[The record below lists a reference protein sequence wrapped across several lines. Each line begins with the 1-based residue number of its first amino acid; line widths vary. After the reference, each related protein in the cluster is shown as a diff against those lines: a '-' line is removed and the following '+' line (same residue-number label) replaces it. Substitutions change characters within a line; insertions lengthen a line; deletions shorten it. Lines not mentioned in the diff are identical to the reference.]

1 MAKKINIDVDL
12 RDEKAK
18 KKLKELQNGKYKV
31 DLDVDVND
39 AKQATQSMNQL
50 SSATKSTS
58 SAFDKLRNA
67 AKDMFSAERISL
79 TAYVAIMRE
88 INKAAENMVQSVKNI
103 DKAITDLSIVTNMSR
118 KETAELVN
126 EYNAYAKQLASTTT
140 QVTSAADDYLRAGK
154 TMSEANALIKDSII
168 LSKLGK
174 IDSGAATEDLLAT
187 MNGFDMSVEEVN
199 KALDSMVAIDMAA
212 ATSSGD
218 IATALKYC
226 ASSADVAGVSFDKLA
241 AMIGTVQDKTQQSAE
256 TVGTFMNT
264 LLSRY
269 RNVKIGQFVD
279 DDGEDLSD
287 VETILDSVG
296 IKLRETN
303 QEFRDFEDVID
314 DVAKS
319 WNTYSGVQQASI
331 AEAFSG
337 TRQQNRF
344 IALMEGYNKTL
355 ELTQVAA
362 ESAGTAVDKFNNSY
376 MNSLEAKENT
386 LQASFESLVTDS
398 DFDKV
403 YAGIL
408 DATTALFDFVKEVN
422 GVKSALGGLAVG
434 GGIKAFLAIKTG
446 VTEAYI
452 TLNKFKNALDLVKK
466 TKISTTEFDRLL
478 LLSDGLSKSQM
489 KLILSTNTLTVA
501 QKKQL
506 LMASGLSEEEATLQL
521 QTWKMTA
528 ANDGLTAS
536 TTSAGNA
543 FRGLWATLKANPL
556 TLVVSAVTIGIS
568 IWQKYKQSM
577 EEAVSAASDAA
588 DAYKEQTNSLDD
600 QITKYQEL
608 RQQLIAAKGN
618 EEETQAVKEQLL
630 ALQQELNEQFG
641 EEYGK
646 LNLVTDAY
654 KDQTEAIK
662 AYNKEAANVF
672 LNKNRKGIEVA
683 TDKMESDNTY
693 SLGSMNGLVSTDELE
708 ILEKIKGLASENGIN
723 FTDSGFEFVGN
734 AEEADKAINA
744 FMNSL
749 KELREQTGETSDTVS
764 SIFDGLLDNSGEALA
779 KADDIISEYKDI
791 YEQAQLAEIASSDKL
806 SVKYNEMTDAV
817 QAYNDAVSNSENP
830 YGDSNVQSAYDN
842 LQKIKNE
849 IADSFDWNNYRNI
862 VDETFSEADDATY
875 TFYEDLQK
883 NKDGIKDLT
892 DSLQG
897 LSATDLQAMFD
908 DGENGDSFDKL
919 SQKADKYG
927 VSVQN
932 LIDLLEKLGIVQGE
946 VEKSEDIGAPT
957 ISFSDTMT
965 QLDDMKS
972 KLSAV
977 DQVYAKLFD
986 EDASIGFDDYSSL
999 YDTFKDI
1006 EGLDIGSYIEQL
1018 QEAGQDQEKVQS
1030 TIDSLLNSY
1039 LQLSGVF
1046 DIVTDS
1052 NKDFIASMLE
1062 EKGVANADAI
1072 VTEVL
1077 AAKKAY
1083 AAITSEDLADATAED
1098 IAQILQ
1104 EGDVTED
1111 TKNQIVAYYLEKE
1124 FAAGVTLNT
1133 ETDVEQLMA
1142 LVAALGGAT
1151 GALQI
1156 YHEALNPDT
1165 GITTSSA
1172 GRSNKNGSTAVGGL
1186 SGTDA
1191 QYAQQMAQNQAQ
1203 AEIQKILDGMKT
1215 DIPKPQFGGG
1225 TTTQSTKDKAA
1236 KDASKGGKDAAK
1248 EAEDAAKK
1256 AAEEAEKALTD
1267 ALLRIKNAID
1277 ELDKEASDKFSN
1289 WSSRNQALADEIGMI
1304 PQEMAKQQELYD
1316 FYMSQG
1322 DTTKAEE
1329 AANAIKDLQR
1339 NLKKL
1344 ANQKLENIK
1353 QFYSDIIDLIG
1364 SLKELKNAYID
1375 LKEARGIAFS
1385 QADYEG
1391 LISESE
1397 KERQN
1402 YEKELSELQNQLQDN
1417 INNGYIEEGSEA
1429 WYGWQKEINGIK
1441 KSIIECQKEQVE
1453 WNKAIKQMPLEAIEK
1468 YVNAAKRITDLIN
1481 AQQDLLEARGLGQN
1495 LSNIMSHLIANSND
1509 IGNAEGQI
1517 REYTK
1522 LIRDGFSDGVNGW
1535 AQLTKEQIDQIMYYI
1550 QSGWDEGAMN
1560 QYLAGLGIDSSRLTE
1575 LDEYIQKL
1583 GEAETS
1589 LISAKKE
1596 QVEWNKA
1603 IQELNVTRAEYY
1615 SVLIDQ
1621 LNTKLETSANNLDV
1635 RGLNEG
1641 IKEYSGHIEVLKE
1654 QISGLS
1660 NQLVQQNR
1668 KVFDGLTDTANGWVK
1683 NALTNEQIDKVT
1695 EFISHNDSQGLFDFL
1710 GSLGEDAGSM
1720 PELFETVK
1728 TIGELSNQI
1737 EEAKN
1742 NQIEFNKALQ
1752 QMDISTYEKL
1762 NGLVSKAKTEIEGLK
1777 SLIES
1782 HGKNASDNLLSKQIE
1797 NSMKSVDLSK
1807 SMISTYRDY
1816 ISSQLS
1822 DNVSGWADLTKEQ
1835 INKVFS
1841 YLDANDTD
1849 GLNKYFNSLGMS
1861 TGTLTEFWEV
1871 VNKISSE
1878 ESNIFS
1884 EMTNQEK
1891 YFDEMLQNRISQLD
1905 DIKEKLN
1912 KINDAKNKALELEKA
1927 RFALIQAMNN
1937 RNVMTWD
1944 GDQMVWTQ
1952 DSSAVSSATENLNN
1966 LEFQALI
1973 DSIENA
1979 TDSIN
1984 ELIKNMNL
1992 YDDNGTLLSNW
2003 KEILTSADTSVDD
2016 IVSNIIKTLSAR
2028 GYNFTDPKFN
2038 SGNSVIGSDYVPI
2051 SDVADEILNKNLAKL
2066 MMASVEDIQSKF
2078 MSYVPDYGSKITNM
2092 IQNAPTNNTQN
2103 VQKTY
2108 QFNGDLVFPNI
2119 NDNSKVE
2126 DLINELNN
2134 IGLKVEQRINRI

>member
-1 MAKKINIDVDL
+1 M
-12 RDEKAK
+12 
-18 KKLKELQNGKYKV
+18 
-31 DLDVDVND
+31 
-39 AKQATQSMNQL
+39 
-50 SSATKSTS
+50 
-58 SAFDKLRNA
+58 
-67 AKDMFSAERISL
+67 
-79 TAYVAIMRE
+79 
-88 INKAAENMVQSVKNI
+88 
-103 DKAITDLSIVTNMSR
+103 
-118 KETAELVN
+118 
-126 EYNAYAKQLASTTT
+126 
-140 QVTSAADDYLRAGK
+140 
-154 TMSEANALIKDSII
+154 
-168 LSKLGK
+168 
-174 IDSGAATEDLLAT
+174 
-187 MNGFDMSVEEVN
+187 
-199 KALDSMVAIDMAA
+199 
-212 ATSSGD
+212 
-218 IATALKYC
+218 
-226 ASSADVAGVSFDKLA
+226 
-241 AMIGTVQDKTQQSAE
+241 
-256 TVGTFMNT
+256 
-264 LLSRY
+264 
-269 RNVKIGQFVD
+269 
-279 DDGEDLSD
+279 
-287 VETILDSVG
+287 
-296 IKLRETN
+296 
-303 QEFRDFEDVID
+303 
-314 DVAKS
+314 
-319 WNTYSGVQQASI
+319 
-331 AEAFSG
+331 
-337 TRQQNRF
+337 
-344 IALMEGYNKTL
+344 
-355 ELTQVAA
+355 
-362 ESAGTAVDKFNNSY
+362 
-376 MNSLEAKENT
+376 
-386 LQASFESLVTDS
+386 
-398 DFDKV
+398 
-403 YAGIL
+403 
-408 DATTALFDFVKEVN
+408 
-422 GVKSALGGLAVG
+422 
-434 GGIKAFLAIKTG
+434 
-446 VTEAYI
+446 
-452 TLNKFKNALDLVKK
+452 
-466 TKISTTEFDRLL
+466 
-478 LLSDGLSKSQM
+478 
-489 KLILSTNTLTVA
+489 
-501 QKKQL
+501 
-506 LMASGLSEEEATLQL
+506 
-521 QTWKMTA
+521 
-528 ANDGLTAS
+528 TAS

-556 TLVVSAVTIGIS
+556 MLIVSAVTIGIS

-588 DAYKEQTNSLDD
+588 NAYKEQTNSLDD

-608 RQQLIAAKGN
+608 RQQLITAKGN

-708 ILEKIKGLASENGIN
+708 ILEKIKGLASENGID

-749 KELREQTGETSDTVS
+749 KELREQTGETSNTVS

-806 SVKYNEMTDAV
+806 SVKYNEMMDAV

-830 YGDSNVQSAYDN
+830 YGDSDVQSAYDN

-849 IADSFDWNNYRNI
+849 IADSSDWNNYRNI

-908 DGENGDSFDKL
+908 DGESGDSFDKL

-927 VSVQN
+927 VNVQN

-946 VEKSEDIGAPT
+946 NEKLEDVETPT

-1030 TIDSLLNSY
+1030 TIDSMMGKY
-1039 LQLSGVF
+1039 LQLSGVL
-1046 DIVTDS
+1046 DIVNDS
-1052 NKDFIASMLE
+1052 NKDFIVSMLQE
-1062 EKGVANADAI
+1062 QGIANADAI
-1072 VTEVL
+1072 ITETL

-1083 AAITSEDLADATAED
+1083 AAITSKDLADATAED
-1098 IAQILQ
+1098 IVQMLR
-1104 EGDVTED
+1104 ENVVTEE
-1111 TKNQIVAYYLEKE
+1111 TKNQIIAYYLEKE
-1124 FAAGVTLNT
+1124 YASGVTLDTSN
-1133 ETDVEQLMA
+1133 DVEQLMTFIS
-1142 LVAALGGAT
+1142 ALGGAT
-1151 GALQI
+1151 SALSI
-1156 YHEALNPDT
+1156 YYHMLN
-1165 GITTSSA
+1165 
-1172 GRSNKNGSTAVGGL
+1172 GGL
-1186 SGTDA
+1186 NVSEFGGNGGMSGKDG
-1191 QYAQQMAQNQAQ
+1191 QYAKQMAQVQ
-1203 AEIQKILDGMKT
+1203 AEKEIEKIKQDTLSSINSST
-1215 DIPKPQFGGG
+1215 PKFTGGSS
-1225 TTTQSTKDKAA
+1225 TKATKDKAA
-1236 KDASKGGKDAAK
+1236 KDASKGAKD
-1248 EAEDAAKK
+1248 AEDAAKK

-1267 ALLRIKNAID
+1267 ALSRIKNAID

-1289 WSSRNQALADEIGMI
+1289 WSSRNQALADEMGMI
-1304 PQEMAKQQELYD
+1304 PQEIAKQQELYD

-1339 NLKKL
+1339 NLKEL

-1353 QFYSDIIDLIG
+1353 QFYSDIIDLID

-1375 LKEARGIAFS
+1375 LKEAKGLVANEVDYRELIA
-1385 QADYEG
+1385 Q
-1391 LISESE
+1391 SEN
-1397 KERQN
+1397 ERQN

-1429 WYGWQKEINGIK
+1429 WIEWQKELNGIK

-1453 WNKAIKQMPLEAIEK
+1453 WINAIKRLPFDALEKYTMLINKATERIQNANDIMEAKGLSQSIANVNEQLMALNETMSVTVHERKLVFDALRDGLSDSVNGWASLTEEQINKVFDYINTDDPLGLHDYLTSLGVDMYQFAADGESSVWGYVQQLSTLNSKIQETEKSQIELNKSIRDMGVKSAEAYGKLIDK
-1468 YVNAAKRITDLIN
+1468 ANADIDNQSTLW
-1481 AQQDLLEARGLGQN
+1481 EARGMDKTLAHYQQALQG
-1495 LSNIMSHLIANSND
+1495 LDMSIGSASNKRYQDVAKIYANF
-1509 IGNAEGQI
+1509 A
-1517 REYTK
+1517 
-1522 LIRDGFSDGVNGW
+1522 DGVNGW
-1535 AQLTKEQIDQIMYYI
+1535 SQLD
-1550 QSGWDEGAMN
+1550 
-1560 QYLAGLGIDSSRLTE
+1560 
-1575 LDEYIQKL
+1575 
-1583 GEAETS
+1583 TS
-1589 LISAKKE
+1589 
-1596 QVEWNKA
+1596 
-1603 IQELNVTRAEYY
+1603 
-1615 SVLIDQ
+1615 
-1621 LNTKLETSANNLDV
+1621 
-1635 RGLNEG
+1635 
-1641 IKEYSGHIEVLKE
+1641 
-1654 QISGLS
+1654 
-1660 NQLVQQNR
+1660 
-1668 KVFDGLTDTANGWVK
+1668 
-1683 NALTNEQIDKVT
+1683 QIDKVM
-1695 EFISHNDSQGLFDFL
+1695 EFVNSNDSQGLFTYL
-1710 GSLGEDAGSM
+1710 GSLGIDASQLDEFWELVEDIQSIDSDI
-1720 PELFETVK
+1720 TSTK
-1728 TIGELSNQI
+1728 Q
-1737 EEAKN
+1737 K
-1742 NQIEFNKALQ
+1742 QIEFNKALQ

-1762 NGLVSKAKTEIEGLK
+1762 NELVSKAKTELEGLK
-1777 SLIES
+1777 NLIES

-1807 SMISTYRDY
+1807 SMIGTYRDY

-1822 DNVSGWADLTKEQ
+1822 DNVSGWAKLTQEQ

-1861 TGTLTEFWEV
+1861 AGTLTEFWEV

-1891 YFDEMLQNRISQLD
+1891 YFDEMLENRISQLD

-1944 GDQMVWTQ
+1944 GNQMVWTQ

-1973 DSIENA
+1973 DSIEDA

-1992 YDDNGTLLSNW
+1992 YDDNGNLLSNW
-2003 KEILTSADTSVDD
+2003 KEILASAGTSVDD

-2038 SGNSVIGSDYVPI
+2038 SGNSVIDSKYKDLI
-2051 SDVADEILNKNLAKL
+2051 STEDVVDMDLLNSLKSAQQQKTIDLKTY
-2066 MMASVEDIQSKF
+2066 I
-2078 MSYVPDYGSKITNM
+2078 PDYASIFAKA
-2092 IQNAPTNNTQN
+2092 IQNMPTNNTTTQTTSI
-2103 VQKTY
+2103 TY
-2108 QFNGDLVFPNI
+2108 QLNGDFIMPNI
-2119 NDNSKVE
+2119 HDDAKLDDFIKDLNSLSSKA
-2126 DLINELNN
+2126 
-2134 IGLKVEQRINRI
+2134 EQRINRI

>member
-1 MAKKINIDVDL
+1 MAKKIGIDVDL

-58 SAFDKLRNA
+58 NAFDKLRNA
-67 AKDMFSAERISL
+67 AKDMFSTERISL

-88 INKAAENMVQSVKNI
+88 IDKAAENMVKSVKDI
-103 DKAITDLSIVTNMSR
+103 DKAITDLSIATNMSR

-154 TMSEANALIKDSII
+154 TMSEANALIKDSIM
-168 LSKLGK
+168 LSKLGQ
-174 IDSGAATEDLLAT
+174 IDSGEATEDLLAT
-187 MNGFDMSVEEVN
+187 MNGFDMSVKEIN

-314 DVAKS
+314 NVAKS
-319 WNTYSGVQQASI
+319 WNTYSGVQQAAI
-331 AEAFSG
+331 AKAFSG

-386 LQASFESLVTDS
+386 LQANFESLVTDS

-408 DATTALFDFVKEVN
+408 DATTALVDFVKEVN

-446 VTEAYI
+446 ATEAYI

-466 TKISTTEFDRLL
+466 TKISTAEFDRLL

-654 KDQTEAIK
+654 KDQTESIK

-708 ILEKIKGLASENGIN
+708 ILEKIKGLASENGID

-830 YGDSNVQSAYDN
+830 YGDSSVQSVYDN

-849 IADSFDWNNYRNI
+849 IADSSDWNNYRNI

-908 DGENGDSFDKL
+908 DGENGDSFDNL

-946 VEKSEDIGAPT
+946 VEKIEDVEMPE

-986 EDASIGFDDYSSL
+986 KDASIGFDDYSSL

-1030 TIDSLLNSY
+1030 TIDSMMGKY
-1039 LQLSGVF
+1039 LQLSGVL
-1046 DIVTDS
+1046 DIVNDS
-1052 NKDFIASMLE
+1052 NKDLIVSMLQE
-1062 EKGVANADAI
+1062 QGIANADAI
-1072 VTEVL
+1072 ITETL

-1083 AAITSEDLADATAED
+1083 AAITSKDLADATAED
-1098 IAQILQ
+1098 IVQMLR
-1104 EGDVTED
+1104 ENVVTEE
-1111 TKNQIVAYYLEKE
+1111 TKNQIIAYYLEKE
-1124 FAAGVTLNT
+1124 YASGVTLDASD
-1133 ETDVEQLMA
+1133 DVEQLMT
-1142 LVAALGGAT
+1142 LISALGGAT
-1151 GALQI
+1151 SALSI
-1156 YHEALNPDT
+1156 YYHMLN
-1165 GITTSSA
+1165 
-1172 GRSNKNGSTAVGGL
+1172 GGL
-1186 SGTDA
+1186 NVSEFGGNGGMSGKDG
-1191 QYAQQMAQNQAQ
+1191 QYAKQMAQVQ
-1203 AEIQKILDGMKT
+1203 AEKEIEKIKQDTLSSINSST
-1215 DIPKPQFGGG
+1215 PNFSGG
-1225 TTTQSTKDKAA
+1225 TSTKAAKDKAA
-1236 KDASKGGKDAAK
+1236 KDASKGAKDA
-1248 EAEDAAKK
+1248 EDEAKK

-1267 ALLRIKNAID
+1267 ALSHIKNAID
-1277 ELDKEASDKFSN
+1277 ELDKEGSDKFSN
-1289 WSSRNQALADEIGMI
+1289 WSSRNQALADEMGMI
-1304 PQEMAKQQELYD
+1304 PQEIAKQQELYD

-1322 DTTKAEE
+1322 ETTKAEE

-1339 NLKKL
+1339 NLKEL

-1353 QFYSDIIDLIG
+1353 QFYSDIIDLID

-1375 LKEARGIAFS
+1375 LKEAKGLVANEV
-1385 QADYEG
+1385 DYRE
-1391 LISESE
+1391 LMAQSEQ
-1397 KERQN
+1397 ERQN
-1402 YEKELSELQNQLQDN
+1402 YEKELTELQNQLQDN

-1429 WYGWQKEINGIK
+1429 WYEWQKELNGIK
-1441 KSIIECQKEQVE
+1441 KSIIEC
-1453 WNKAIKQMPLEAIEK
+1453 
-1468 YVNAAKRITDLIN
+1468 
-1481 AQQDLLEARGLGQN
+1481 
-1495 LSNIMSHLIANSND
+1495 
-1509 IGNAEGQI
+1509 
-1517 REYTK
+1517 
-1522 LIRDGFSDGVNGW
+1522 
-1535 AQLTKEQIDQIMYYI
+1535 
-1550 QSGWDEGAMN
+1550 
-1560 QYLAGLGIDSSRLTE
+1560 
-1575 LDEYIQKL
+1575 
-1583 GEAETS
+1583 
-1589 LISAKKE
+1589 KKE
-1596 QVEWNKA
+1596 QVEWNNAIKKLPFDALEKYTILIQKA
-1603 IQELNVTRAEYY
+1603 TDRINGANDILEAKGLSQ
-1615 SVLIDQ
+1615 SVANINEQ
-1621 LNTKLETSANNLDV
+1621 LMA
-1635 RGLNEG
+1635 LNETMSVTVHNRKL
-1641 IKEYSGHIEVLKE
+1641 IFDALHD
-1654 QISGLS
+1654 GLS
-1660 NQLVQQNR
+1660 DSEYGWADLNEDQIQ
-1668 KVFDGLTDTANGWVK
+1668 KVFDYINTDDSLGLHDYLTSLGVDMYQFAKDSENSVWSYVQELSTVNQKIQETEKSQIELNKSIRDMGVKSAEAYGKLIDKANADIDNKNTLWEARGMDKTIAHYTEALQGLDMSIGSASNKRYQGVAKIYANFADGVNGWSQ
-1683 NALTNEQIDKVT
+1683 LDTSQIDNVM
-1695 EFISHNDSQGLFDFL
+1695 EFVNSNDSQGLFTYL
-1710 GSLGEDAGSM
+1710 GSLGIDASQLDEFWELVEDIQSIDSDITSARQ
-1720 PELFETVK
+1720 K
-1728 TIGELSNQI
+1728 
-1737 EEAKN
+1737 
-1742 NQIEFNKALQ
+1742 QIEFNKALQ

-1762 NGLVSKAKTEIEGLK
+1762 NELVSKAKTELEGLK
-1777 SLIES
+1777 NLIES

-1807 SMISTYRDY
+1807 SMIGTYRDY

-1822 DNVSGWADLTKEQ
+1822 DNVSGWAKLTQEQ

-1841 YLDANDTD
+1841 YLDTNDTD

-1861 TGTLTEFWEV
+1861 AGTLTEFWEV

-1891 YFDEMLQNRISQLD
+1891 YFDEMLENRISQLD

-1944 GDQMVWTQ
+1944 GNQMVWTQ

-1973 DSIENA
+1973 DSIEDA

-1992 YDDNGTLLSNW
+1992 YDDNGKLLSNW
-2003 KEILTSADTSVDD
+2003 KEILASAGTSVDD

-2038 SGNSVIGSDYVPI
+2038 SGNSVIDSKYKDLI
-2051 SDVADEILNKNLAKL
+2051 STEDVIDMDLLNSLKSAQQQKTIDLKTY
-2066 MMASVEDIQSKF
+2066 I
-2078 MSYVPDYGSKITNM
+2078 PDYASIFAKA
-2092 IQNAPTNNTQN
+2092 IQNMPTNNTTTQTTSI
-2103 VQKTY
+2103 TY
-2108 QFNGDLVFPNI
+2108 QLNGDFIMPNI
-2119 NDNSKVE
+2119 HDDAKLDDFIKDLNSLSSKA
-2126 DLINELNN
+2126 
-2134 IGLKVEQRINRI
+2134 EQRINKI

>member
-1 MAKKINIDVDL
+1 MAKKIGIDVDL

-58 SAFDKLRNA
+58 NAFDKLRNA
-67 AKDMFSAERISL
+67 AKDMFSTERISL

-88 INKAAENMVQSVKNI
+88 IDKAAENMVKSVKDI
-103 DKAITDLSIVTNMSR
+103 DKAITDLSIATNMSR

-154 TMSEANALIKDSII
+154 TMSEANALIKDSIM
-168 LSKLGK
+168 LSKLGQ
-174 IDSGAATEDLLAT
+174 IDSGEATEDLLAT
-187 MNGFDMSVEEVN
+187 MNGFDMSVKEIN

-269 RNVKIGQFVD
+269 RNVKIAQFVD

-287 VETILDSVG
+287 VETILGSVG

-319 WNTYSGVQQASI
+319 WNTYSGVQQAAI
-331 AEAFSG
+331 AKAFGG

-403 YAGIL
+403 YVGIL

-446 VTEAYI
+446 VNEAYI

-466 TKISTTEFDRLL
+466 TKISTAEFDRLL

-556 TLVVSAVTIGIS
+556 MLIVSAVTIGIS

-588 DAYKEQTNSLDD
+588 NAYKEQTNSLDD

-608 RQQLIAAKGN
+608 RQQLITAKGN

-708 ILEKIKGLASENGIN
+708 ILEKIKGLASENGID

-749 KELREQTGETSDTVS
+749 KELREQTGETSNTVS

-806 SVKYNEMTDAV
+806 SVKYNEMMDAV

-830 YGDSNVQSAYDN
+830 YGDSDVQSAYDN

-849 IADSFDWNNYRNI
+849 IADSSDWNNYRNI

-908 DGENGDSFDKL
+908 DGESGDSFDKL

-927 VSVQN
+927 VNVQN

-946 VEKSEDIGAPT
+946 NEKLEDVETPT

-1030 TIDSLLNSY
+1030 TIDSMMGKY
-1039 LQLSGVF
+1039 LQLSGVL
-1046 DIVTDS
+1046 DIVNDS
-1052 NKDFIASMLE
+1052 NKDFIVSMLQE
-1062 EKGVANADAI
+1062 QGIANADAI
-1072 VTEVL
+1072 ITETL

-1083 AAITSEDLADATAED
+1083 AAITSKDLADATAED
-1098 IAQILQ
+1098 IVQMLR
-1104 EGDVTED
+1104 ENVVTEE
-1111 TKNQIVAYYLEKE
+1111 TKNQIIAYYLEKE
-1124 FAAGVTLNT
+1124 YASGVTLDTSN
-1133 ETDVEQLMA
+1133 DVEQLMTFIS
-1142 LVAALGGAT
+1142 ALGGAT
-1151 GALQI
+1151 SALSI
-1156 YHEALNPDT
+1156 YYHMLN
-1165 GITTSSA
+1165 
-1172 GRSNKNGSTAVGGL
+1172 GGL
-1186 SGTDA
+1186 NVSEFGGNGGMSGKDG
-1191 QYAQQMAQNQAQ
+1191 QYAKQMAQVQ
-1203 AEIQKILDGMKT
+1203 AEKEIEKIKQDTLSSINSST
-1215 DIPKPQFGGG
+1215 PKFTGGSS
-1225 TTTQSTKDKAA
+1225 TKATKDKAA
-1236 KDASKGGKDAAK
+1236 KDASKGAKD
-1248 EAEDAAKK
+1248 AEDAAKK

-1267 ALLRIKNAID
+1267 ALSRIKNAID

-1289 WSSRNQALADEIGMI
+1289 WSSRNQALADEMGMI
-1304 PQEMAKQQELYD
+1304 PQEIAKQQELYD

-1339 NLKKL
+1339 NLKEL

-1353 QFYSDIIDLIG
+1353 QFYSDIIDLID

-1375 LKEARGIAFS
+1375 LKEAKGLVANEVDYRELIA
-1385 QADYEG
+1385 Q
-1391 LISESE
+1391 SEN
-1397 KERQN
+1397 ERQN

-1429 WYGWQKEINGIK
+1429 WIEWQKELNGIK

-1453 WNKAIKQMPLEAIEK
+1453 WINAIKRLPFDALEKYTMLINKATERIQNANDIMEAKGLSQSIANVNEQLMALNETMSVTVHERKLVFDALRDGLSDSVNGWASLTEEQINKVFDYINTDDPLGLHDYLTSLGVDMYQFAADGESSVWGYVQQLSTLNSKIQETEKSQIELNKSIRDMGVKSAEAYGKLIDK
-1468 YVNAAKRITDLIN
+1468 ANADIDNQSTLW
-1481 AQQDLLEARGLGQN
+1481 EARGMDKTLAHYQQALQG
-1495 LSNIMSHLIANSND
+1495 LDMSIGSASNKRYQDVAKIYANF
-1509 IGNAEGQI
+1509 A
-1517 REYTK
+1517 
-1522 LIRDGFSDGVNGW
+1522 DGVNGW
-1535 AQLTKEQIDQIMYYI
+1535 SQLD
-1550 QSGWDEGAMN
+1550 
-1560 QYLAGLGIDSSRLTE
+1560 
-1575 LDEYIQKL
+1575 
-1583 GEAETS
+1583 TS
-1589 LISAKKE
+1589 
-1596 QVEWNKA
+1596 
-1603 IQELNVTRAEYY
+1603 
-1615 SVLIDQ
+1615 
-1621 LNTKLETSANNLDV
+1621 
-1635 RGLNEG
+1635 
-1641 IKEYSGHIEVLKE
+1641 
-1654 QISGLS
+1654 
-1660 NQLVQQNR
+1660 
-1668 KVFDGLTDTANGWVK
+1668 
-1683 NALTNEQIDKVT
+1683 QIDKVM
-1695 EFISHNDSQGLFDFL
+1695 EFVNSNDSQGLFTYL
-1710 GSLGEDAGSM
+1710 GSLGIDASQLDEFWELVEDIQSIDSDI
-1720 PELFETVK
+1720 TSTK
-1728 TIGELSNQI
+1728 Q
-1737 EEAKN
+1737 K
-1742 NQIEFNKALQ
+1742 QIEFNKALQ

-1762 NGLVSKAKTEIEGLK
+1762 NELVSKAKTELEGLK
-1777 SLIES
+1777 NLIES

-1807 SMISTYRDY
+1807 SMIGTYRDY

-1822 DNVSGWADLTKEQ
+1822 DNVSGWAKLTQEQ

-1861 TGTLTEFWEV
+1861 AGTLTEFWEV

-1891 YFDEMLQNRISQLD
+1891 YFDEMLENRISQLD

-1944 GDQMVWTQ
+1944 GNQMVWTQ

-1973 DSIENA
+1973 DSIEDA

-1992 YDDNGTLLSNW
+1992 YDDNGNLLSNW
-2003 KEILTSADTSVDD
+2003 KEILASAGTSVDD

-2038 SGNSVIGSDYVPI
+2038 SGNSVIDSKYKDLI
-2051 SDVADEILNKNLAKL
+2051 STEDVVDMDLLNSLKSAQQQKTIDLKTY
-2066 MMASVEDIQSKF
+2066 I
-2078 MSYVPDYGSKITNM
+2078 PDYASIFAKA
-2092 IQNAPTNNTQN
+2092 IQNMPTNNTTTQTTSI
-2103 VQKTY
+2103 TY
-2108 QFNGDLVFPNI
+2108 QLNGDFIMPNI
-2119 NDNSKVE
+2119 HDDAKLDDFIKDLNSLSSKA
-2126 DLINELNN
+2126 
-2134 IGLKVEQRINRI
+2134 EQRINRI

>member
-1 MAKKINIDVDL
+1 MAKKIGIDVDL

-58 SAFDKLRNA
+58 NAFDKLRNA

-88 INKAAENMVQSVKNI
+88 INKAAENMVKSVKNI
-103 DKAITDLSIVTNMSR
+103 DKAITDLSIATNMSR

-126 EYNAYAKQLASTTT
+126 EYNAYAKQLASTTM

-154 TMSEANALIKDSII
+154 TMSEANALIKDSIM
-168 LSKLGK
+168 LSKLGQ

-226 ASSADVAGVSFDKLA
+226 ASSANVAGVSFDKLA

-446 VTEAYI
+446 ATEAYI

-466 TKISTTEFDRLL
+466 TKISTAEFDRLL

-489 KLILSTNTLTVA
+489 KLVLSTNTLTVA

-654 KDQTEAIK
+654 KDQTESIK

-683 TDKMESDNTY
+683 TDKMKSDNTY

-708 ILEKIKGLASENGIN
+708 ILEKIKGLASENGID

-806 SVKYNEMTDAV
+806 SVKYNEMMDAV

-830 YGDSNVQSAYDN
+830 YGDSDVQSAYDN

-849 IADSFDWNNYRNI
+849 IADSSDWNNYRNI

-908 DGENGDSFDKL
+908 DGESGDSFDKL

-927 VSVQN
+927 VNVQN

-946 VEKSEDIGAPT
+946 IEKLEDVETPT

-986 EDASIGFDDYSSL
+986 KDENIDFDDYSSL

-1030 TIDSLLNSY
+1030 TIDSLVGTY
-1039 LQLSGVF
+1039 VQLSGVLGT
-1046 DIVTDS
+1046 VTDS
-1052 NKDFIASMLE
+1052 NESLIASMLE
-1062 EKGVANADAI
+1062 EQGVANASDI
-1072 VTEVL
+1072 VHRALIENKINEFLETTNLTNATREEIQAFIDETNAAYGTSITIGDILTAKLNLNGTTINTASDIEQLIAL
-1077 AAKKAY
+1077 A
-1083 AAITSEDLADATAED
+1083 
-1098 IAQILQ
+1098 
-1104 EGDVTED
+1104 
-1111 TKNQIVAYYLEKE
+1111 N
-1124 FAAGVTLNT
+1124 AAG
-1133 ETDVEQLMA
+1133 ESA
-1142 LVAALGGAT
+1142 SKVAALKNLLANMNGSVDTTTAEGMRSEQLAIKTKEKIEGGTFFSSGVSDWQPLKA
-1151 GALQI
+1151 
-1156 YHEALNPDT
+1156 EDF
-1165 GITTSSA
+1165 ITTPYSGGSSTKA
-1172 GRSNKNGSTAVGGL
+1172 A
-1186 SGTDA
+1186 
-1191 QYAQQMAQNQAQ
+1191 
-1203 AEIQKILDGMKT
+1203 
-1215 DIPKPQFGGG
+1215 
-1225 TTTQSTKDKAA
+1225 KDKAA
-1236 KDASKGGKDAAK
+1236 KDASKGAKDA
-1248 EAEDAAKK
+1248 EDEAKK

-1267 ALLRIKNAID
+1267 ALSHIKNAID
-1277 ELDKEASDKFSN
+1277 EVDKEGSDKFSN
-1289 WSSRNQALADEIGMI
+1289 WSSRNQALADEMGMI
-1304 PQEMAKQQELYD
+1304 PQEIAKQQELYD

-1339 NLKKL
+1339 NLKEL

-1353 QFYSDIIDLIG
+1353 QFYSDIIDLID
-1364 SLKELKNAYID
+1364 SLKELKNAYVD
-1375 LKEARGIAFS
+1375 LKEAKGLVANEV
-1385 QADYEG
+1385 DYRE
-1391 LISESE
+1391 LMAQSEQ
-1397 KERQN
+1397 ERQN
-1402 YEKELSELQNQLQDN
+1402 YEKELTELQNQLQDN

-1429 WYGWQKEINGIK
+1429 WYEWQKELNGIK
-1441 KSIIECQKEQVE
+1441 KSIIEC
-1453 WNKAIKQMPLEAIEK
+1453 
-1468 YVNAAKRITDLIN
+1468 
-1481 AQQDLLEARGLGQN
+1481 
-1495 LSNIMSHLIANSND
+1495 
-1509 IGNAEGQI
+1509 
-1517 REYTK
+1517 
-1522 LIRDGFSDGVNGW
+1522 
-1535 AQLTKEQIDQIMYYI
+1535 
-1550 QSGWDEGAMN
+1550 
-1560 QYLAGLGIDSSRLTE
+1560 
-1575 LDEYIQKL
+1575 
-1583 GEAETS
+1583 
-1589 LISAKKE
+1589 KKE
-1596 QVEWNKA
+1596 QVEWNNAIKKLPFDALEKYTILIQKA
-1603 IQELNVTRAEYY
+1603 TDRINGANDILEAKGLSQ
-1615 SVLIDQ
+1615 SVANINEQ
-1621 LNTKLETSANNLDV
+1621 LMA
-1635 RGLNEG
+1635 LNETMSVTVHNRKL
-1641 IKEYSGHIEVLKE
+1641 IFDALHD
-1654 QISGLS
+1654 GLS
-1660 NQLVQQNR
+1660 DSEYGWADLNEDQIQ
-1668 KVFDGLTDTANGWVK
+1668 KVFDYINTDDSLGLHDYLTSLGVDMYQFAKDSENSVWSYVQELSTVNQKIQETEKSQIELNKSIRDMGVKSAEAYGKLIDKANADIDNQSTLWEARGMDKTLAHYQQALQGLDMSIGSASNKRYQDVAKIYANFTDGINGWAQLDTA
-1683 NALTNEQIDKVT
+1683 QIDKVM
-1695 EFISHNDSQGLFDFL
+1695 EFVNADNSQGLFEYL
-1710 GSLGEDAGSM
+1710 GSLGIDASQLDEFWELVEDIQSIDSDI
-1720 PELFETVK
+1720 T
-1728 TIGELSNQI
+1728 S
-1737 EEAKN
+1737 AKQK
-1742 NQIEFNKALQ
+1742 QIEFNKALQ

-1762 NGLVSKAKTEIEGLK
+1762 NGLVSKAKTELEGLK
-1777 SLIES
+1777 NLIES

-1807 SMISTYRDY
+1807 SMIGTYRDY

-1822 DNVSGWADLTKEQ
+1822 DNVSGWAKLTQDQ

-1878 ESNIFS
+1878 ENNIFS

-1944 GDQMVWTQ
+1944 GNQMVWTQ

-1973 DSIENA
+1973 DSIEDA
-1979 TDSIN
+1979 TDSIK

-1992 YDDNGTLLSNW
+1992 YDDNGKLLSNW
-2003 KEILTSADTSVDD
+2003 KEILASAGTSVDD

-2028 GYNFTDPKFN
+2028 GYNFTNPKFN
-2038 SGNSVIGSDYVPI
+2038 SGNSVSNSEYIPI
-2051 SDVADEILNKNLAKL
+2051 TEVEDEIYDRNLAKL
-2066 MMASVEDIQSKF
+2066 MMLSAEDIQSKF

-2092 IQNAPTNNTQN
+2092 VQNAPTNNTQN

-2126 DLINELNN
+2126 DLIKELNN
-2134 IGLKVEQRINRI
+2134 IGLKAEQRINRI

>member
-1 MAKKINIDVDL
+1 MAKKIGIDVDL

-58 SAFDKLRNA
+58 NAFDKLRNA
-67 AKDMFSAERISL
+67 AKDMFSTERISL

-88 INKAAENMVQSVKNI
+88 IDKAAENMVKSVKDI
-103 DKAITDLSIVTNMSR
+103 DKAITDLSIATNMSR

-140 QVTSAADDYLRAGK
+140 QVTSAGDDYLRAGK
-154 TMSEANALIKDSII
+154 TMSEANALIKDSIM
-168 LSKLGK
+168 LSKLGQ
-174 IDSGAATEDLLAT
+174 IDSGEATEDLLAT
-187 MNGFDMSVEEVN
+187 MNGFDMSVKEIN

-269 RNVKIGQFVD
+269 RNVKIAQFVD

-287 VETILDSVG
+287 VETILGSVG

-319 WNTYSGVQQASI
+319 WNTYSGVQQAAI
-331 AEAFSG
+331 AKAFGG

-403 YAGIL
+403 YVGIL

-446 VTEAYI
+446 VNEAYI

-466 TKISTTEFDRLL
+466 TKISTAEFDRLL

-556 TLVVSAVTIGIS
+556 MLIVSAVTIGIS

-588 DAYKEQTNSLDD
+588 NAYKEQTNSLDD

-608 RQQLIAAKGN
+608 RQQLITAKGN

-708 ILEKIKGLASENGIN
+708 ILEKIKGLASENGID

-749 KELREQTGETSDTVS
+749 KELREQTGETSNTVS

-806 SVKYNEMTDAV
+806 SVKYNEMMDAV

-830 YGDSNVQSAYDN
+830 YGDSDVQSAYDN

-849 IADSFDWNNYRNI
+849 IADSSDWNNYRNI

-908 DGENGDSFDKL
+908 DGESGDSFDKL

-927 VSVQN
+927 VNVQN

-946 VEKSEDIGAPT
+946 NEKLEDVETPT

-1030 TIDSLLNSY
+1030 TIDSMMGKY
-1039 LQLSGVF
+1039 LQLSGVL
-1046 DIVTDS
+1046 DIVNDS
-1052 NKDFIASMLE
+1052 NKDFIVSMLQE
-1062 EKGVANADAI
+1062 QGIANADAI
-1072 VTEVL
+1072 ITETL

-1083 AAITSEDLADATAED
+1083 AAITSKDLADATAED
-1098 IAQILQ
+1098 IVQMLR
-1104 EGDVTED
+1104 ENVVTEE
-1111 TKNQIVAYYLEKE
+1111 TKNQIIAYYLEKE
-1124 FAAGVTLNT
+1124 YASGVTLDTSN
-1133 ETDVEQLMA
+1133 DVEQLMTFIS
-1142 LVAALGGAT
+1142 ALGGAT
-1151 GALQI
+1151 SALSI
-1156 YHEALNPDT
+1156 YYHMLN
-1165 GITTSSA
+1165 
-1172 GRSNKNGSTAVGGL
+1172 GGL
-1186 SGTDA
+1186 NVSEFGGNGGMSGKDG
-1191 QYAQQMAQNQAQ
+1191 QYAKQMAQVQ
-1203 AEIQKILDGMKT
+1203 AEKEIEKIKQDTLSSINSST
-1215 DIPKPQFGGG
+1215 PKFTGGSS
-1225 TTTQSTKDKAA
+1225 TKATKDKAA
-1236 KDASKGGKDAAK
+1236 KDASKGAKD
-1248 EAEDAAKK
+1248 AEDAAKK

-1267 ALLRIKNAID
+1267 ALSRIKNAID

-1289 WSSRNQALADEIGMI
+1289 WSSRNQALADEMGMI
-1304 PQEMAKQQELYD
+1304 PQEIAKQQELYD

-1339 NLKKL
+1339 NLKEL

-1353 QFYSDIIDLIG
+1353 QFYSDIIDLID

-1375 LKEARGIAFS
+1375 LKEAKGLVANEVDYRELIA
-1385 QADYEG
+1385 Q
-1391 LISESE
+1391 SEN
-1397 KERQN
+1397 ERQN

-1429 WYGWQKEINGIK
+1429 WIEWQKELNGIK

-1453 WNKAIKQMPLEAIEK
+1453 WINAIKRLPFDALEKYTMLINKATERIQNANDIMEAKGLSQSIANVNEQLMALNETMSVTVHERKLVFDALRDGLSDSVNGWASLTEEQINKVFDYINTDDPLGLHDYLTSLGVDMYQFAADGESSVWGYVQQLSTLNSKIQETEKSQIELNKSIRDMGVKSAEAYGKLIDK
-1468 YVNAAKRITDLIN
+1468 ANADIDNQSTLW
-1481 AQQDLLEARGLGQN
+1481 EARGMDKTLAHYQQALQG
-1495 LSNIMSHLIANSND
+1495 LDMSIGSASNKRYQDVAKIYANF
-1509 IGNAEGQI
+1509 A
-1517 REYTK
+1517 
-1522 LIRDGFSDGVNGW
+1522 DGVNGW
-1535 AQLTKEQIDQIMYYI
+1535 SQLD
-1550 QSGWDEGAMN
+1550 
-1560 QYLAGLGIDSSRLTE
+1560 
-1575 LDEYIQKL
+1575 
-1583 GEAETS
+1583 TS
-1589 LISAKKE
+1589 
-1596 QVEWNKA
+1596 
-1603 IQELNVTRAEYY
+1603 
-1615 SVLIDQ
+1615 
-1621 LNTKLETSANNLDV
+1621 
-1635 RGLNEG
+1635 
-1641 IKEYSGHIEVLKE
+1641 
-1654 QISGLS
+1654 
-1660 NQLVQQNR
+1660 
-1668 KVFDGLTDTANGWVK
+1668 
-1683 NALTNEQIDKVT
+1683 QIDKVM
-1695 EFISHNDSQGLFDFL
+1695 EFVNSNDSQGLFTYL
-1710 GSLGEDAGSM
+1710 GSLGIDASQLDEFWELVEDIQSIDSDI
-1720 PELFETVK
+1720 TSTK
-1728 TIGELSNQI
+1728 Q
-1737 EEAKN
+1737 K
-1742 NQIEFNKALQ
+1742 QIEFNKALQ

-1762 NGLVSKAKTEIEGLK
+1762 NELVSKAKTELEGLK
-1777 SLIES
+1777 NLIES

-1807 SMISTYRDY
+1807 SMIGTYRDY

-1822 DNVSGWADLTKEQ
+1822 DNVSGWAKLTQEQ

-1861 TGTLTEFWEV
+1861 AGTLTEFWEV

-1891 YFDEMLQNRISQLD
+1891 YFDEMLENRISQLD

-1944 GDQMVWTQ
+1944 GNQMVWTQ

-1973 DSIENA
+1973 DSIEDA

-1992 YDDNGTLLSNW
+1992 YDDNGNLLSNW
-2003 KEILTSADTSVDD
+2003 KEILASAGTSVDD

-2038 SGNSVIGSDYVPI
+2038 SGNSVIDSKYKDLI
-2051 SDVADEILNKNLAKL
+2051 STEDVVDMDLLNSLKSAQQQKTIDLKTY
-2066 MMASVEDIQSKF
+2066 I
-2078 MSYVPDYGSKITNM
+2078 PDYASIFAKA
-2092 IQNAPTNNTQN
+2092 IQNMPTNNTTTQTTSI
-2103 VQKTY
+2103 TY
-2108 QFNGDLVFPNI
+2108 QLNGDFIMPNI
-2119 NDNSKVE
+2119 HDDAKLDDFIKDLNSLSSKA
-2126 DLINELNN
+2126 
-2134 IGLKVEQRINRI
+2134 EQRINRI